1 MKRDETTSPGL
12 FLDRKTGW
20 LIDKRL
26 RQTMAPTVMRII
38 THMEVHTKPIDA
50 IDLAEKVH
58 ADRNGVAK
66 YLGQLHEAGIIR
78 IAGWRKPRE
87 GSPGAYSRLFAM
99 ADGKRDKPHPPLP
112 HPTKT
117 CRERRE
123 RLRALLGEH
132 YGAVNQSRHKGG
144 AEVLSIAGHLVYR
157 RGSGVDYDALR
168 RAQGDRL

>member
-1 MKRDETTSPGL
+1 MKRDETTSQGL

-50 IDLAEKVH
+50 IDLADKVH

-78 IAGWRKPRE
+78 IAGWRKPRV

-99 ADGKRDKPHPPLP
+99 ANGKPDKPHPPLP